1 VSVRSW
7 WPADT
12 AARVR
17 RARLAVL
24 LTAVGALAIACLASA
39 GLRAEAAFVL
49 DLLASGDATAVQEYI
64 LSYGYWAPV
73 ISLALMVVQA
83 LAAPV
88 PSFVITFANGLAFG
102 VFWGWVLSVAVH
114 ALAACVCFWI
124 ARAVGR
130 GPVEGLVGRV
140 GLEAVDRW
148 FTRKGVY
155 AIFVAR
161 LLPGVGFD
169 AVSYAA
175 GLSGLRFGR
184 FISATTL
191 GIIPQTLLYAYLGQ
205 NATQYLWMLLVAN
218 GVIVGSVTLAGLVAH
233 RRCSRARS
241 VAPGSAGGQRQLPT
255 SAVQ

>member
-1 VSVRSW
+1 MLCGL
-7 WPADT
+7 
-12 AARVR
+12 AAVF
-17 RARLAVL
+17 
-24 LTAVGALAIACLASA
+24 AIACVVSA
-39 GLRAEAAFVL
+39 GLRAEL
-49 DLLASGDATAVQEYI
+49 GLMLELLTQGDAEAVRDYI

-73 ISLALMVVQA
+73 ISLVLMVAQA

-102 VFWGWVLSVAVH
+102 VFWGWLLSLAGH
-114 ALAACVCFWI
+114 ALAAGVCFWI

-130 GPVEGLVGRV
+130 GPVEGLVGRT
-140 GLEAVDRW
+140 GLAAVDRW

-169 AVSYAA
+169 VVSYAA

-184 FISATTL
+184 FICATVL

-205 NATQYLWMLLVAN
+205 NATQYLWVLLAAN
-218 GVIVGSVTLAGLVAH
+218 GVILAGVALAGLVAH
-233 RRCSRARS
+233 RVRRRARRE
-241 VAPGSAGGQRQLPT
+241 APAAGGRRSLPT
-255 SAVQ
+255 TAAR